1 MPAVHMHAAHCHSLH
16 IEVSATLNLLVMLTM
31 APLSK

>member
-1 MPAVHMHAAHCHSLH
+1 MPAACMHAAHCHSLYIVVH
-16 IEVSATLNLLVMLTM
+16 AMLNLLAMSTM